1 MIHDQKISGLRRLQR
16 EQDPKSPFVFTSER
30 GAPFTKGGFARMV
43 KRAGGGRKL
52 APHEWRCGPTADG
65 GRACRTSSFLRKH
78 LTLYF
83 VFRCGPSALTRN
95 GSGVR

>member
-1 MIHDQKISGLRRLQR
+1 MSLTTSRGRLFQTLHQIVQLSGFR
-16 EQDPKSPFVFTSER
+16 PSER
-30 GAPFTKGGFARMV
+30 GAPFTKAGFARMV
-43 KRAGGGRKL
+43 ERAGGGRKL

-95 GSGVR
+95 DFGVR